1 LFELVLQLAQII
13 EMGFLAA
20 QRIGMVILQ
29 PFVEVLIEVF

>member
-1 LFELVLQLAQII
+1 
-13 EMGFLAA
+13 MGFLAA